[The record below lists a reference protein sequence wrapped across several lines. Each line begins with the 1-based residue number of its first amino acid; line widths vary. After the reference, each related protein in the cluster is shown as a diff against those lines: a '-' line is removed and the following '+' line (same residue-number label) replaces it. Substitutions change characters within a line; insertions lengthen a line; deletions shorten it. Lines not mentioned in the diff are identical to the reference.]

1 MTRFRIRAGC
11 LLLTLMMIFCLPA
24 MPVRADKDTDESSED
39 LPKITVSVSIFENIG
54 HSYLAGPLTLQCD
67 EGSTPAD
74 VLRKLCDYAY
84 LDGVTAE
91 EDKLVSV
98 LAGGESYAAVDGESG
113 WVLTIDG
120 QEIAFPDEPETG
132 SGAEEEE
139 GLVLENGTSLD
150 WIFWVTDEARDATV
164 SGEYTGLSTAI
175 HQSVWQNEYND
186 ILRKAGSWLKG
197 NGRGA
202 ASLFALGSAG
212 IPVDHKYLTSIIKDI
227 NLNDPAD
234 GAELARNILAVSFSG
249 ISAVNVSGRDLIDEL
264 SGFPDISRQHAALAL
279 LAADCNGYDL
289 PEGATNDRAGLLNVI
304 LAAQN
309 EDGSFSPER
318 GETGTVTATALSLT
332 ALAPYAGDQ
341 AVLGAIDRGLIWLS
355 MQRDPVTGGYLDERG
370 ALDCRIMSAVVVTL
384 TSLGVRLTD
393 PDFHT
398 EGDTDL
404 LALILTLQQE
414 GGGFSAAPGGEPD
427 AAATE
432 AAILAMVAQKSGR
445 SPYLLRSPLT
455 GEGSPVIS
463 GPEPEPESSEEPEVE
478 VKAEPISRL
487 SIIFGAAGLAIGILL
502 GAVALFAAV
511 KLMRKADS
519 E

>member
-11 LLLTLMMIFCLPA
+11 LLLILMMIFCLPA
-24 MPVRADKDTDESSED
+24 MPVRADKDTSESSED

-54 HSYLAGPLTLQCD
+54 HSYLAGPLTLQCN

-84 LDGVTAE
+84 LDGVTTE

-120 QEIAFPDEPETG
+120 QEIAFPDEPEMG
-132 SGAEEEE
+132 SGTEEEKE
-139 GLVLENGTSLD
+139 GLVLENGAALD

-164 SGEYTGLSTAI
+164 SGEYTGLSTAVN
-175 HQSVWQNEYND
+175 QSVWKNEYND

-197 NGRGA
+197 SGRGA
-202 ASLFALGSAG
+202 ASLFSLGSAG
-212 IPVDHKYLTSIIKDI
+212 IPVDHKYLTSVLKEI
-227 NLNDPAD
+227 NLSTPAD

-264 SGFPDISRQHAALAL
+264 SAFPDISRQHAALAL
-279 LAADCNGYDL
+279 LAADCNGYEL

-355 MQRDPVTGGYLDERG
+355 MQRDPVTGGYLDEKG
-370 ALDCRIMSAVVVTL
+370 ALDCRTTSVVVVAL

-398 EGDTDL
+398 EGDIDL
-404 LALILTLQQE
+404 LALILTLQQD
-414 GGGFSAAPGGEPD
+414 GGGFSAVPGGEAD

-463 GPEPEPESSEEPEVE
+463 KPEPDPEPSEEPEVR
-478 VKAEPISRL
+478 SRPNP
-487 SIIFGAAGLAIGILL
+487 SAG
-502 GAVALFAAV
+502 
-511 KLMRKADS
+511 
-519 E
+519 